1 MTDTQGNNTVEEIQ
15 PTAIPTENKP
25 AEATE
30 PTLPDGVA
38 ERTAA
43 EFNKLKEHN
52 AQLKEELDAY
62 KSKTSVLDSL
72 RPSSE
77 VALPQTPSLT
87 QTKVDEI
94 KSSLVD
100 ENGYVDVARLEETL
114 KEANERARRAE
125 ERALAIENKVQNSE
139 EKVQVREVHKEY
151 PNLDPHSESFDPK
164 FYELVRLELIGQMMN
179 GEQDMAKAAK
189 KVSLIYTPK
198 EDVSKAREEA
208 VEEYK
213 GKVNK
218 RSQATESNGGRG
230 TSEPS
235 QLEELK
241 KRTLEGDNDA
251 LFKRLQ
257 ASGN

>member
-1 MTDTQGNNTVEEIQ
+1 MTDTQGNNTAEEIQ
-15 PTAIPTENKP
+15 PSAIPTENKP
-25 AEATE
+25 ADTE
-30 PTLPDGVA
+30 VSQLPDEA
-38 ERTAA
+38 SERTKV
-43 EFNKLKEHN
+43 EFEKLKQHN
-52 AQLKEELDAY
+52 ADLKAELDVY
-62 KSKTSVLDSL
+62 KTKKSVLDDL
-72 RPSSE
+72 RPSTE
-77 VALPQTPSLT
+77 TVLPPTPSLT
-87 QTKVDEI
+87 QTKVEEI

-100 ENGYVDVARLEETL
+100 ENGYVDVARLERAL
-114 KEANERARRAE
+114 KDADERARKAE
-125 ERALAIENKVQNSE
+125 ERALAVESRVQNSE
-139 EKVQVREVHKEY
+139 EKIQVREVHKEF

-189 KVSLIYTPK
+189 KVASIYEPK

-208 VEEYK
+208 VKEYK
-213 GKVNK
+213 GKVEK

-235 QLEELK
+235 EREELR
-241 KRTLEGDNDA
+241 KRTMEGDRNA

>member
-1 MTDTQGNNTVEEIQ
+1 MTDSQGNNTEEEKL
-15 PTAIPTENKP
+15 PSAIPTEDKP
-25 AEATE
+25 AEANE

-38 ERTAA
+38 ERTKA
-43 EFNKLKEHN
+43 EFDKLKEHN
-52 AQLKEELDAY
+52 AQLKEELDVY
-62 KSKTSVLDSL
+62 KTRNSVLDDL
-72 RPSSE
+72 RPSTE
-77 VALPQTPSLT
+77 TVLPPTPSLT
-87 QTKVDEI
+87 QTKVEEI

-100 ENGYVDVARLEETL
+100 ENGYVDVARLEKAL
-114 KEANERARRAE
+114 RDADERARRAE
-125 ERALAIENKVQNSE
+125 ERALAVESKVQNSE
-139 EKVQVREVHKEY
+139 EKVQVREVHKEF

-189 KVSLIYTPK
+189 KVASLYTPAP
-198 EDVSKAREEA
+198 DVSKAREEA
-208 VEEYK
+208 VKEYK
-213 GKVNK
+213 GKVEK

-235 QLEELK
+235 EREELR
-241 KRTLEGDNDA
+241 KRTMEGDRNA

>member
-1 MTDTQGNNTVEEIQ
+1 MTDTQGNNTAEEIQ
-15 PTAIPTENKP
+15 PSAIPTENKP
-25 AEATE
+25 AEPE
-30 PTLPDGVA
+30 VSQLPDEA
-38 ERTAA
+38 SERTKV
-43 EFNKLKEHN
+43 EFEKLKQHN
-52 AQLKEELDAY
+52 ADLKAELDVY
-62 KSKTSVLDSL
+62 KTKKSVLDDL
-72 RPSSE
+72 RPSTE
-77 VALPQTPSLT
+77 TVLPPTPSLT
-87 QTKVDEI
+87 QTKVEEI

-100 ENGYVDVARLEETL
+100 ENGYVDVARLERAL
-114 KEANERARRAE
+114 KDADERARKAE
-125 ERALAIENKVQNSE
+125 ERALAVESRVQNSE
-139 EKVQVREVHKEY
+139 EKIQVREVHKEF

-189 KVSLIYTPK
+189 KVASIYEPK

-208 VEEYK
+208 VKEYK
-213 GKVNK
+213 GKVEK

-235 QLEELK
+235 EREELR
-241 KRTLEGDNDA
+241 KRTMEGDRNA

>member
-1 MTDTQGNNTVEEIQ
+1 MTDSQGNNTVEEIQ

-25 AEATE
+25 AESVE
-30 PTLPDGVA
+30 PKLPDGVA
-38 ERTAA
+38 ERTK
-43 EFNKLKEHN
+43 EQFDKLTEHN
-52 AQLKEELDAY
+52 AQLKAELDAY

-189 KVSLIYTPK
+189 KVSSIYTPK

-208 VEEYK
+208 VLEYK